1 MEERT
6 KAGYPEAIRVFFI
19 EDDEDDYVIVKDL
32 LSEDS
37 HISYTLDWVSSFE
50 EGLSGLNR
58 EAYDV
63 CLLDYRLGKQSGLDL
78 LSELIKKGSQIP
90 IIILTGQGDYDI
102 DLKAMKL
109 GAADYLVKSR
119 LNRDQLDRS
128 IRYAIER
135 RHTNEQ
141 LRFLASKLIIAQE
154 EERRHIANELHDS
167 IGASLS
173 AVKFNVE
180 RALSRLQK
188 TNSEISGLL
197 EAVIPVVQESIDE
210 CRRIQQDLRPPM
222 LDNLGILPTFSWFF
236 RTFHSIYSHI
246 RIEPEIDVEEN
257 EIPQNLKIVIFRI
270 LQEAMNNL
278 AKHSRADRVAVS
290 LQNSDTHL
298 DLVIRDNGQGF
309 DRQEIQIRE
318 GAGKGLGL
326 SSMKERAQFSGG
338 SLTIDSGR
346 EKGTTIRASWPLEN
360 RRF

>member
-1 MEERT
+1 MG
-6 KAGYPEAIRVFFI
+6 KIPANDYQDSIRVFLI
-19 EDDEDDYVIVKDL
+19 EDDEDDYIIVKDL
-32 LSEDS
+32 LFEES
-37 HISYTLDWVSSFE
+37 HISYVLDWAPSFE
-50 EGLSGLNR
+50 EGLLGLNR
-58 EAYDV
+58 GKYDV
-63 CLLDYRLGKQSGLDL
+63 CLLDYRLGQRSGLDL
-78 LSELIKKGSQIP
+78 LNELIKNGSQIP
-90 IIILTGQGDYDI
+90 VIILTGQGDYDI

-109 GAADYLVKSR
+109 GAADYLVKNR

-135 RHTNEQ
+135 RHINEQ

-154 EERRHIANELHDS
+154 EERKHIANELHDS

-180 RALSRLQK
+180 RALSQLKQ

-197 EAVIPVVQESIDE
+197 ESVIPIVQDSIDE

-246 RIEPEIDVEEN
+246 RIEPEIDVKED

-278 AKHSRADRVAVS
+278 AKHSRADLVAVS
-290 LQNSDTHL
+290 LQKLDTCL
-298 DLVIRDNGQGF
+298 ELVIRDDGQGF
-309 DRQEIQIRE
+309 DSQQIKIPE
-318 GAGKGLGL
+318 GARKGLGL
-326 SSMKERAQFSGG
+326 SSMKERAQLSGG
-338 SLTIDSGR
+338 SFSIDSGR
-346 EKGTTIRASWPLEN
+346 EKGTTIRASWPLGSGC
-360 RRF
+360 F